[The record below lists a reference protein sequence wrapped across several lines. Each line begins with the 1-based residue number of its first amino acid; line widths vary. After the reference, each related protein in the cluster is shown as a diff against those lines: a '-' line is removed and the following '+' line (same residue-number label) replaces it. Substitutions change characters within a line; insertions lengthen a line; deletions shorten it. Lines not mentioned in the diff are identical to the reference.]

1 MDLPDFAKESVAQIQ
16 ILCTFQARAAKG
28 RRVWRETRALAART
42 QQKAD
47 APGEKPVRSERARG
61 SWSAMRS
68 DAAGESRSPKAISAS
83 VDLLHKIFTTRKDE
97 LVKDLPAT

>member
-1 MDLPDFAKESVAQIQ
+1 MQKNLWICLILLKNRWLKYRFFA
-16 ILCTFQARAAKG
+16 LF
-28 RRVWRETRALAART
+28 RRV
-42 QQKAD
+42 QQKVGAC
-47 APGEKPVRSERARG
+47 GEKPVRSERARG

-83 VDLLHKIFTTRKDE
+83 VDLLHKIFITRKDE